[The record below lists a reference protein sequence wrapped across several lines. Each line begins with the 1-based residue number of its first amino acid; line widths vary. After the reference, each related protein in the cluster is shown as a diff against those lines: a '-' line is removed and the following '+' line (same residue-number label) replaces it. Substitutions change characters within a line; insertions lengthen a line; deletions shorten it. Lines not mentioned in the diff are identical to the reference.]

1 VPPFAFLTAA
11 WPRWVGVFDIVV
23 NILGYVP
30 YGLLCVAVLYPRI
43 KGPPAL
49 VLAVASGA
57 AVSILLESAQNYL
70 PTRYASNVD
79 VLSNVLGAAAG
90 AALGLRLAPWLLEHG
105 PFKRARVAAFLPGT
119 GIDLGVVLIGLWLF
133 TQLNPTTL
141 LFGTGDLR
149 ELLVAPAGR
158 PRAPEFFVSIEA
170 ITSAANLVTVALLV
184 SCLAAPGRA
193 ARAMFLGL
201 VAVALGVKAFTF
213 ALMRADAFV
222 WLTPGAQ
229 EGLLA
234 GIAIGLAAVSLPR
247 IARLGLAAILIL
259 AATVL
264 VNIAPPNPYFTATLR
279 VWQQGHFFNFNGL
292 TRLVS
297 VAWPFIALGYL
308 IFLASRRPRETER
321 PAGEG

>member
-1 VPPFAFLTAA
+1 
-11 WPRWVGVFDIVV
+11 
-23 NILGYVP
+23 
-30 YGLLCVAVLYPRI
+30 
-43 KGPPAL
+43 
-49 VLAVASGA
+49 
-57 AVSILLESAQNYL
+57 
-70 PTRYASNVD
+70 
-79 VLSNVLGAAAG
+79 
-90 AALGLRLAPWLLEHG
+90 
-105 PFKRARVAAFLPGT
+105 
-119 GIDLGVVLIGLWLF
+119 
-133 TQLNPTTL
+133 
-141 LFGTGDLR
+141 
-149 ELLVAPAGR
+149 
-158 PRAPEFFVSIEA
+158 
-170 ITSAANLVTVALLV
+170 
-184 SCLAAPGRA
+184 
-193 ARAMFLGL
+193 
-201 VAVALGVKAFTF
+201 
-213 ALMRADAFV
+213 MRADAFV